1 MRHARLFAFALLAVY
16 VLTTTLL
23 ASSSTPPGISY
34 APHAHGDLARTHSTE
49 QPQPSEATS
58 SCVSCN
64 GRQRTLPTRVPPRN
78 PCSLSLETLL
88 QMADHDP
95 DQFVVIGDMVQ
106 TRTEPHMS
114 CSGYE
119 LLAHV
124 IYAAQRPSTKNS
136 TRCALQ
142 KELLSV
148 ASQLA
153 PSLSVGGSGSASVE
167 TKPEA
172 RFTLLQDCER
182 PPCCSDLLVSF
193 AEEHERAAVFA
204 PSVSL
209 RGMPPSRV
217 PLNLY
222 GLTTALDARSLLERR
237 NMLRTCGGG
246 CLTLQISHALQG
258 HPLLDF
264 LADVEERDAVA
275 SGAPLAHA
283 KRRLLFDG
291 RGASREDVAA
301 VQEARAQEHLAS
313 SAAAAAASRPAGK
326 HAALLR
332 ALGRE
337 LPTTATIGEHIV
349 AVTDGRTVS
358 GPAATVRARA
368 GEGDTAPLPL
378 ALPSP
383 SPPPS
388 LARGTR
394 SADERS
400 STPYMSSSASAA
412 AAPASNAL
420 LGTHLSALGSTL
432 RAARRTFL
440 LLPAAEAIA
449 DALRDA
455 KLKGLPPLIASL
467 LQSLV
472 PYKTARQ
479 AERWLVDAAGG
490 EEAWKADG
498 PLEFLRVAGSAQK
511 AAHARGL
518 LLLNVVHEPSDSH
531 KRPYAACGA
540 SNVRCTEAANARGAG
555 GLLLET
561 AISLGLDD
569 ETSCRLRRRL
579 ARAPLRSS
587 MMPDERWWRLIGS
600 SVDGVDGISETLG
613 LDDMLA
619 TEMARTDNAP
629 RITGM
634 PVMLRDAL
642 ASYHAADRAL
652 FPRLCPAR

>member
-394 SADERS
+394 SAEARS
-400 STPYMSSSASAA
+400 SSPYMSSSASAA
-412 AAPASNAL
+412 AAQPAMRAGDAPCPGL
-420 LGTHLSALGSTL
+420 TL

-440 LLPAAEAIA
+440 PFPRRRRSRTLSVMRSQGLAAA
-449 DALRDA
+449 
-455 KLKGLPPLIASL
+455 IASL

-472 PYKTARQ
+472 PYKTHAGRAVARG
-479 AERWLVDAAGG
+479 RCRRR
-490 EEAWKADG
+490 AWKADG

-511 AAHARGL
+511 AAHARG
-518 LLLNVVHEPSDSH
+518 PSSPERRSRALRLAQTAVCGLRGVECAAPSGERAWRWRTRL
-531 KRPYAACGA
+531 RPRSA
-540 SNVRCTEAANARGAG
+540 SPH
-555 GLLLET
+555 
-561 AISLGLDD
+561 D
-569 ETSCRLRRRL
+569 ETSCRLRRGR
-579 ARAPLRSS
+579 ARA
-587 MMPDERWWRLIGS
+587 
-600 SVDGVDGISETLG
+600 
-613 LDDMLA
+613 
-619 TEMARTDNAP
+619 
-629 RITGM
+629 
-634 PVMLRDAL
+634 
-642 ASYHAADRAL
+642 AAA
-652 FPRLCPAR
+652 